1 MTLRNS
7 SLSSSDI
14 IQRCHH
20 PDREII
26 GGLLHGNLVIKL
38 SEELVV
44 KFGHGVSV
52 EEADN
57 QRTAFEILDSS
68 IVRVPRVVDFFT
80 RTDGGYTKGYLVME
94 YIHGGISNSVTS
106 EQIDQIVKILSHFST
121 VQCQRPGP
129 LLQPGVSRG
138 LLWEENGKPTFETV
152 EEMERWLNFRIKGV
166 GSKLVLRKYPLVLC
180 HLDLAP
186 RNIVWLKD
194 DTVCLLDWASAGFY
208 PRFFEISLL
217 KIMAGDRKGYETT
230 LINRLEKLTDDEEA
244 QMSLLECSYYNGI
257 RYYIPE
263 CLEPAFSE
271 GS

>member
-1 MTLRNS
+1 M
-7 SLSSSDI
+7 
-14 IQRCHH
+14 
-20 PDREII
+20 
-26 GGLLHGNLVIKL
+26 IKL

-44 KFGHGVSV
+44 KFGHGVSA

-57 QRTAFEILDSS
+57 QRTAFELLDNS

-80 RTDGGYTKGYLVME
+80 RTEGGFTKGYLIME
-94 YIHGGISNSVTS
+94 YIHGDISNSITS
-106 EQIDQIVKILSHFST
+106 KQIDQIVRILSHFSN

-166 GSKLVLRKYPLVLC
+166 RPKLVLKEYPLVLC
-180 HLDLAP
+180 HLDLAL
-186 RNIVWLKD
+186 RNIVWLED
-194 DTVCLLDWASAGFY
+194 GSVCILDWAAAGFY
-208 PRFFEISLL
+208 PRFFEICLL
-217 KIMAGDRKGYETT
+217 KIMAGDCEGYETT
-230 LINRLEKLTDDEEA
+230 LINRLEKLTEDEEA

-263 CLEPAFSE
+263 CLDAAFSKKNQC
-271 GS
+271 